1 MGDFCLMVV
10 KKNKFFDFMSGKEI
24 DFDDFKTLKFERF
37 LLVYNAQPKCTG
49 SKDILQEET
58 FNDLCL
64 PKILFDLQKQPDK
77 DFSRQVNGITVNN
90 KFCKE
95 ILPEMPKNE
104 RRTSIVR
111 D

>member
-1 MGDFCLMVV
+1 MVV

-24 DFDDFKTLKFERF
+24 DYFKILKFGRF
-37 LLVYNAQPKCTG
+37 LVYNAQPKCTV
-49 SKDILQEET
+49 SNDILQEET

-77 DFSRQVNGITVNN
+77 DFFRQVNGIPVNN
-90 KFCKE
+90 AFCKE

-104 RRTSIVR
+104 RTSIVR